1 MRNICN
7 IGLCEYECIFRSI
20 PYILGALVI
29 QARKQNVLFLT
40 DANKS
45 DDKQNESERI

>member
-7 IGLCEYECIFRSI
+7 IGLCEYENIFRSM

-29 QARKQNVLFLT
+29 QARKNGVYFLT
-40 DANKS
+40 DSNKS
-45 DDKQNESERI
+45 DDKKDESERL